1 MIKDWNRRE
10 EKMMLGEVFHF
21 KNSLRPFAEV
31 TNTTEDALFLD
42 IDEMIIYTLD
52 EIQEVE
58 GLDFYRKDEDED
70 FLGVE
75 IDGIIKW
82 VD

>member
-1 MIKDWNRRE
+1 MIKNWNRRE
-10 EKMMLGEVFHF
+10 EQMMLGEVFHF
-21 KNSLRPFAEV
+21 KHSLRPFAEV
-31 TNTTEDALFLD
+31 SNTKGDVLFLD
-42 IDEMIIYTLD
+42 IEEMIFYTLD

-58 GLDFYRKDEDED
+58 ELDFYRKDEDED

-82 VD
+82 SN

>member
-1 MIKDWNRRE
+1 MIKNWNRKE
-10 EKMMLGEVFHF
+10 ETMMLGEIFHF

-31 TNTTEDALFLD
+31 ANAKGDDLFLD
-42 IDEMIIYTLD
+42 IDEMKVYTLD

-58 GLDFYRKDEDED
+58 GLEFYRKDDDED

-75 IDGIIKW
+75 MNGIIKW